1 MLSHD
6 HPRFADIDYQPER
19 FVEQPAYDDF
29 PDYQEEVRAELRNE
43 VREILQMIPS
53 LRNEAE

>member
-1 MLSHD
+1 MSVSHD
-6 HPRFADIDYQPER
+6 HCRFADPDYQPDR

-43 VREILQMIPS
+43 VQGILQMIPS
-53 LRNEAE
+53 LRK